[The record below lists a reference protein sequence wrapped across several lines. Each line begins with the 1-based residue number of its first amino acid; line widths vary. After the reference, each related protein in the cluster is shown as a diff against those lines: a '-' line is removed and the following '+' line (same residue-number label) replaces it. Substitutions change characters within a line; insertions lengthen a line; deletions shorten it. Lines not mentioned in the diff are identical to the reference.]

1 MKTLHT
7 LSLLI
12 TALFFSSITYGQ
24 NKEDAKNLVTQGV
37 ALHDAGK
44 YAEAIQKYQDAIK
57 IDPENS
63 TAFYELS
70 YTLFSSGKGKEAL
83 PYLEKVIKLDPG
95 AGGAYDMLGS
105 VYDDDKQPEKAID
118 YFLKGIKDDPNY
130 QRLYYNIAITY
141 YRQGKYADAEA
152 NAINAIKL
160 QPKHASSHR
169 IYAMITNKQNKL
181 GCSLLGWCSF
191 LLVEPQT
198 KRSVEAMAY
207 VKAIINNGIKKN
219 AEKSVTITMQ
229 ENNMNPAN
237 LMMPMAVINAT
248 SGKTNLSSVDSL
260 TLQLT
265 SLFEV
270 AHTITGDKD
279 QPFIAKYFSDY
290 FVALGKSGNMPAFA
304 RYMSLS
310 VYTDEN
316 KKWFK
321 DHDKELSALD
331 TWVSSTKR
339 EF

>member
-1 MKTLHT
+1 MRTLYI
-7 LSLLI
+7 LSLIII
-12 TALFFSSITYGQ
+12 TICFSSITYGQ
-24 NKEDAKNLVTQGV
+24 SKEDAKNLVKQGV
-37 ALHDAGK
+37 ALHDEGK

-70 YTLFSSGKGKEAL
+70 YTLFSTGKGKDAL

-95 AGGAYDMLGS
+95 SGGAYDMLGS

-118 YFLKGIKDDPNY
+118 YFLRGIKADPNY

-141 YRQGKYADAEA
+141 YRQGKYTDAET

-191 LLVEPQT
+191 LLAEAQT
-198 KRSVEAMAY
+198 KRSVEAMKY
-207 VKAIINNGIKKN
+207 INAIINNGIKKN

-248 SGKTNLSSVDSL
+248 SGKTNLSSIDSL

-279 QPFIAKYFSDY
+279 QPFVAKYFSDY
-290 FVALGKSGNMPAFA
+290 FAALGKSGNMPAFV
-304 RYMSLS
+304 RYITLGI
-310 VYTDEN
+310 YADEN

-321 DHDKELSALD
+321 EHDKELSALD
-331 TWVSSTKR
+331 TWVTSTKR